1 MKPLAFLA
9 AGALVLSACSIT
21 VADRPVPAR
30 PVAVIEAQ
38 PSGAGVASV
47 NLGFSRV
54 RVAPDRGQ
62 GANYFVGESVRFS
75 VFVPESGYLSLLS
88 LDPDGRSN
96 YLVRN
101 VPVRA
106 GNTVF
111 PRAED
116 RVSFDLVPPRGVQ
129 RVQAIFTPQ
138 PLTLQLGVSYSSYA
152 GWQTAITG
160 QLGGRSAEVT
170 ETFFYIR

>member
-1 MKPLAFLA
+1 MKPYLLLA
-9 AGALVLSACSIT
+9 AGALTLSACSIT
-21 VADRPVPAR
+21 VADRSVPVR

-38 PSGAGVASV
+38 PGGVASV
-47 NLGFSRV
+47 SLGYSRV
-54 RVAPDRGQ
+54 RVSPDRGQ
-62 GANYFVGESVRFS
+62 GANYFVGESVRFG
-75 VFVPESGYLSLLS
+75 VFVPENGYLSLLS

-106 GNTVF
+106 GTTVF
-111 PRAED
+111 PRAGD
-116 RVSFDLVPPRGVQ
+116 NVSFDLIPPRGVQ

-138 PLTLQLGVSYSSYA
+138 PLTLQLGVTYSSYA

-160 QLGGRSAEVT
+160 QLGGRNAEVT

>member
-1 MKPLAFLA
+1 MKPYAILA
-9 AGALVLSACSIT
+9 AGALMLSACSIT
-21 VADRPVPAR
+21 VADRSVPAR
-30 PVAVIEAQ
+30 PTAVIEAQ
-38 PSGAGVASV
+38 PGGVSGVS
-47 NLGFSRV
+47 LGYSRV
-54 RVAPDRGQ
+54 RVSPDRGQ
-62 GANYFVGESVRFS
+62 GTNYFVGERVRFS
-75 VFVPESGYLSLLS
+75 VFVPENGYLSLLS

-96 YLVRN
+96 YLIRN

-106 GNTVF
+106 GTTVF

-116 RVSFDLVPPRGVQ
+116 RVTYDLVPPRGLQ

-138 PLTLQLGVSYSSYA
+138 PLTLQLGVTYSSYA

-160 QLGGRSAEVT
+160 QLGGRNAEVT